1 MLYNTNII
9 GAAVRP
15 CGEGLLPLLKYPNN
29 GVYNDL
35 CGLGCNTSL
44 FGGYIQP
51 LPRCT
56 VIRESCNT
64 PLFGG
69 YMQPDKGNHL
79 IQAVVIHPYLEGIYS
94 YPYLYIRLECC
105 NTPLFGGY
113 AQLKQK
119 PLIKI
124 LWKKHY

>member
-44 FGGYIQP
+44 FGGYMQHP
-51 LPRCT
+51 LG
-56 VIRESCNT
+56 IH
-64 PLFGG
+64 FGFC
-69 YMQPDKGNHL
+69 
-79 IQAVVIHPYLEGIYS
+79 VVIHPYLEGICS
-94 YPYLYIRLECC
+94 CQDLPGQFVGVVIHPYLESIRSYI
-105 NTPLFGGY
+105 
-113 AQLKQK
+113 KQK

>member
-35 CGLGCNTSL
+35 CGLGCNT
-44 FGGYIQP
+44 
-51 LPRCT
+51 
-56 VIRESCNT
+56 

-69 YMQPDKGNHL
+69 YMQHPLGIHFGFC
-79 IQAVVIHPYLEGIYS
+79 VVIHPYLEGIYS
-94 YPYLYIRLECC
+94 VRKILLKFGFVVIHPYLEGICSRDGKCVVVTHPYLEGIRSYI
-105 NTPLFGGY
+105 
-113 AQLKQK
+113 KQK